1 MLFEFKRN
9 STEDKSS
16 TLFSVCDH
24 CGNYGKYRNAKGV
37 DYNWQDDALM
47 LHEAQHSI
55 DWCAD
60 ITNST
65 KKETRAYYLYNL
77 TQGKATYNDFV
88 QELKSA
94 VNRSTQNF
102 EEEVF
107 IETLKEL
114 QTNN

>member
-1 MLFEFKRN
+1 MMLSCCMKLSIR
-9 STEDKSS
+9 
-16 TLFSVCDH
+16 LI
-24 CGNYGKYRNAKGV
+24 GV
-37 DYNWQDDALM
+37 L
-47 LHEAQHSI
+47 I
-55 DWCAD
+55 F
-60 ITNST
+60 TNST